1 MIIEDAVRVTGT
13 GKRVS
18 AELQHEVEQFLYEE
32 ADLLDNRQLR
42 EWLDLVA
49 EDIRYEVRTR
59 SNTDPYDDTYPA
71 TSLVFE
77 DNLESLNWRVKRVES
92 GMGWAEEPPSRTRYL
107 ITNVKVRPT
116 DKGLEVRS
124 SFLLYRNRL
133 EIMTHFLVGE
143 RIDLLRPA
151 DTEAGFVIA
160 RRVATLDQNV
170 ILSNNLSM
178 IF

>member
-1 MIIEDAVRVTGT
+1 MIIEEAMRAAGT

-77 DNLESLNWRVKRVES
+77 DNLESLTWRVKRVES

-107 ITNVKVRPT
+107 ITNVKIRPT
-116 DKGLEVRS
+116 EEGLEVRS

-133 EIMTHFLVGE
+133 EIMNHFLIGE
-143 RIDLLRPA
+143 RVDLLRPV

>member
-1 MIIEDAVRVTGT
+1 MIIDEVAPSIGT
-13 GKRVS
+13 RKRVS
-18 AELQHEVEQFLYEE
+18 PELQHAVEQFYYEE
-32 ADLLDNRQLR
+32 ADLLDNRELR
-42 EWLDLVA
+42 QWLDLVA

-77 DNLESLNWRVKRVES
+77 DDLESLTWRVKRVES
-92 GMGWAEEPPSRTRYL
+92 GMAWAEEPPSRTRFL
-107 ITNVKVRPT
+107 ITNVKIRPT
-116 DKGLEVRS
+116 DEGLQTRC

-133 EIMTHFLVGE
+133 EVMAHFLVGE
-143 RIDLLRPA
+143 RVDVLRPV

-160 RRVATLDQNV
+160 RRVVTLDQNV

>member
-1 MIIEDAVRVTGT
+1 MA
-13 GKRVS
+13 
-18 AELQHEVEQFLYEE
+18 
-32 ADLLDNRQLR
+32 
-42 EWLDLVA
+42 
-49 EDIRYEVRTR
+49 
-59 SNTDPYDDTYPA
+59 
-71 TSLVFE
+71 
-77 DNLESLNWRVKRVES
+77 
-92 GMGWAEEPPSRTRYL
+92 WAEEPPSRTRYI
-107 ITNVKVRPT
+107 ITNVKIRVT
-116 DKGLEVRS
+116 DQGLQVRS

-143 RIDLLRPA
+143 RVDMLRPV